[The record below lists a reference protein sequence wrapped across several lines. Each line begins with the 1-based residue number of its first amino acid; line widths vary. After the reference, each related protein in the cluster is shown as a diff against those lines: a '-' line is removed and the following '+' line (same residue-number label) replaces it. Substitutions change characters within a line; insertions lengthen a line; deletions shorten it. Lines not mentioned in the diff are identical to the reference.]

1 MVKIALY
8 SCNFGDYRNEFNL
21 YYNSVFDKNIDY
33 FLFTDKKFT
42 DNEIIQLKNWNIC
55 NIDTLESD
63 EIMDKF
69 RWTSKHVKFILPE
82 KLKDYDVIIWVD
94 NKRVPD
100 LIKLTYEKIINIIN
114 KYPTR
119 EVFNLKHQERNTA
132 QEELLITM
140 EINVENKES
149 GKYFLNYI
157 DNYISKFKLPDTC
170 IIIRKNNLLT
180 NEAFEHC
187 FNLMKEYKLKRD
199 QNIYNFAFDKKNIRP
214 VLLDYLT
221 LDFLQEEL

>member
-1 MVKIALY
+1 MVKVALY

-21 YYNSVFDKNIDY
+21 YYNVVFDKNIDY

-42 DNEIIQLKNWNIC
+42 EDEIIQLKSWNIC

-69 RWTSKHVKFILPE
+69 RWTAKYVKFILPE
-82 KLKDYDVIIWVD
+82 KLKDYDLIIWVD

-100 LIKLTYEKIINIIN
+100 LIILTYEKITNIIN
-114 KYPTR
+114 KYPTCD
-119 EVFNLKHQERNTA
+119 VFNLKHTDRNTV
-132 QEELLITM
+132 QEELKTTIIC
-140 EINVENKES
+140 EVENKES
-149 GKYFLNYI
+149 GEYFLNYI
-157 DNYISKFKLPDTC
+157 DNYISKFNLPDTC
-170 IIIRKNNLLT
+170 IITRRNNLVT
-180 NEAFEHC
+180 NETFEHC

-199 QNIYNFAFDKKNIRP
+199 QNIYNFAFDQKNITP
-214 VLLDYLT
+214 VLLDYYS